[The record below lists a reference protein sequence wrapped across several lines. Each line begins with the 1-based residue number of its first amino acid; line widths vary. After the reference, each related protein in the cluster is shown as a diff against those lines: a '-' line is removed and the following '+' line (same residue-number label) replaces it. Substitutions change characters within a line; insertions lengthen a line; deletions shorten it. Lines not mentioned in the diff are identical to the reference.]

1 MNALPTQKLGKST
14 AKKRID
20 HVQSILDEMDCDP
33 IKGLAEICEKR
44 IEGTNDY
51 FYPVETRIP
60 CLKELASYIAPKL
73 RSVELSVDPTGGNIN
88 FNLVQFGEISNGKD
102 LRNDSRHIEGGGH
115 GPFLE
120 PVHLHSERKPE
131 SESDEKADYTDITSD
146 GSSEPTSDHS

>member
-1 MNALPTQKLGKST
+1 MSIVSSQLLKGKT
-14 AKKRID
+14 AKKRIE
-20 HVQSILDEMDCDP
+20 HVQSILEEMDCDP

-60 CLKELASYIAPKL
+60 CLKELASYVAPKL

-102 LRNDSRHIEGGGH
+102 IRNDSRHIQSGGH

-120 PVHLHSERKPE
+120 PVHLHSEHKPE
-131 SESDEKADYTDITSD
+131 SESDEKADYTDITGYS
-146 GSSEPTSDHS
+146 SSEPTSDHS